1 MPRPKRGRIARKKPQ
16 KYDTSL
22 KDWVEQRAHDIL
34 PLLLPGAVYEK
45 TLTVEII
52 RSVMRADKVF
62 QILYCGEEHI
72 LHLEFETGFDRDL
85 PSRLHV
91 YNAVLYRD
99 YHLPVITIV
108 VYPFR
113 VEQAISPFCIQSNKK
128 DIVTFHFKT
137 LPLFTLK
144 AESFVREQRTCM
156 YPLLPTMKGVHAE
169 LMSQVM
175 QELKELYRDD
185 EVSLVQQ
192 YTWMMLLLER
202 TDTIESLEKEKIQEQ
217 FTMFDQLWDESP
229 RIKKLKEQYRLQG
242 HEQGREQGREQE
254 RERARREVERVQE
267 QMRREVEQTRE
278 QTRKEIEQ
286 AREQAR
292 REVEQEARIRSE
304 QEAKTLRR
312 ALISLVHA
320 RFPDLTAFAQQRAML
335 FDKPDAFDLLIQKI
349 ATAPDA
355 KTARWLL
362 DSSAEVQE

>member
-22 KDWVEQRAHDIL
+22 KDWVEQQAHDIL

-62 QILYCGEEHI
+62 QILYCGEKHI

-137 LPLFTLK
+137 LPLFTLE
-144 AESFVREQRTCM
+144 AESFVREHRACM

-169 LMSQVM
+169 LMAQVM
-175 QELKELYRDD
+175 HELKELYRDD
-185 EVSLVQQ
+185 EVSLTQQ

-202 TDTIESLEKEKIQEQ
+202 TDTIGSLEKEKIQEQ

-229 RIKKLKEQYRLQG
+229 RVKKMKEQFRVRA
-242 HEQGREQGREQE
+242 REQTQ
-254 RERARREVERVQE
+254 REVER
-267 QMRREVEQTRE
+267 EVEKA
-278 QTRKEIEQ
+278 RKE
-286 AREQAR
+286 
-292 REVEQEARIRSE
+292 
-304 QEAKTLRR
+304 TLQR
-312 ALISLVHA
+312 ALVSFVHA
-320 RFPDLTAFAQQRAML
+320 RFPDLTAFAQQQVKL
-335 FDKPDAFDLLIQKI
+335 FDEPAALDLLIQKI

-362 DSSAEVQE
+362 DSSSEVQE